1 MEKNGNEQGEGDNKN
16 KKDGKINSNKNEFS
30 IFSSNNN
37 DNESFVVQN
46 KETNSNNKNKLS
58 MSSENFTIK
67 SQDTDYPDLSEINY
81 ASNSKYFGTYT
92 DYNEDPEHKKVA
104 EEEAKNLDRYIRN
117 FQDCDSTEDL
127 INDFV
132 DSVKLG
138 TKEQVVQNLDKIKA
152 LCYDLSNFNQ
162 YFLNGE
168 FYGGKFK
175 NIKNKDEYRKK
186 LEDIFK
192 SKKNGKKFV
201 RDFSY
206 KFPIWGIQ
214 LLDYIEKSNFA
225 KRLLGKGNNEK
236 DEGMEYQK
244 KNKNIFHRIY
254 KGFVHFFT
262 GKEGKNKTITKV
274 NNLLKKYS
282 EPWAIFWVNYCD
294 PEDTLSKDALIEEI
308 KDMCNLKDKYFVS
321 VLEGLNGTPGFYNF
335 FAEMNNPKS
344 SSNRVYRESK
354 ALVASMMRRINNK
367 NTYNETLRLNI
378 QKIIEQSGVKNI
390 SYSSE
395 DHYCNVNGEKIIVK
409 TINNFFSQDLSQVA
423 KLNIK

>member
-1 MEKNGNEQGEGDNKN
+1 MKNNDDEKNEKNGDNKE
-16 KKDGKINSNKNEFS
+16 KKNGKVNSNKNEFRIS
-30 IFSSNNN
+30 R
-37 DNESFVVQN
+37 
-46 KETNSNNKNKLS
+46 
-58 MSSENFTIK
+58 ENFTIK

-81 ASNSKYFGTYT
+81 ASNPKNLDIYK
-92 DYNEDPEHKKVA
+92 DYNKYPKHKKIA
-104 EEEAKNLDRYIRN
+104 EKEAKNLDNYISN
-117 FQDCDSTEDL
+117 LTDYNSAEDL
-127 INDFV
+127 IDDFV
-132 DSVKLG
+132 SSVKLG
-138 TKEQVVQNLDKIKA
+138 TREQVVGNLGRIKA
-152 LCYDLSNFNQ
+152 VCYDLSNFNQ

-168 FYGGKFK
+168 FFEGKFK

-186 LEDIFK
+186 LEDVFK
-192 SKKNGKKFV
+192 NTNNGKKFA

-236 DEGMEYQK
+236 DEGIEYQK

-294 PEDTLSKDALIEEI
+294 PEDRLSKDALIKGI
-308 KDMCNLKDKYFVS
+308 KNICELKDKYFVS
-321 VLEGLNGTPGFYNF
+321 ELEELNGTPGFYNF
-335 FAEMNNPKS
+335 FAEMNNQKS

-354 ALVASMMRRINNK
+354 RLVSSMMGRINNK
-367 NTYNETLRLNI
+367 NVYNGTLRLNI
-378 QKIIEQSGVKNI
+378 QKIIEKSDVKNI
-390 SYSSE
+390 SLSE
-395 DHYCNVNGEKIIVK
+395 EKQYYTNVNGEKIKIIEIK
-409 TINNFFSQDLSQVA
+409 TNNFFSQSLSQVA
-423 KLNIK
+423 TENNKN

>member
-1 MEKNGNEQGEGDNKN
+1 MKNNDENEKDEKSNNGEEEKN
-16 KKDGKINSNKNEFS
+16 KKTSDNKSKFS
-30 IFSSNNN
+30 ISH
-37 DNESFVVQN
+37 
-46 KETNSNNKNKLS
+46 
-58 MSSENFTIK
+58 ENFTIK
-67 SQDTDYPDLSEINY
+67 SQDKNYPSMDDIDKYQSDD
-81 ASNSKYFGTYT
+81 ASNPKNFDTYKNYSEVSK
-92 DYNEDPEHKKVA
+92 NKEVA
-104 EEEAKNLDRYIRN
+104 EKEARNLDNYIKN
-117 FQDCDSTEDL
+117 FQNYDSAEDL

-138 TKEQVVQNLDKIKA
+138 TREQAIKSLGAISA
-152 LCYDLSNFNQ
+152 LCDDLSKFNR

-168 FYGGKFK
+168 FYEGKFN
-175 NIKNKDEYRKK
+175 NIKNKNEYIQK
-186 LEDIFK
+186 LQDVFTGNG
-192 SKKNGKKFV
+192 NGKKFA

-225 KRLLGKGNNEK
+225 KRLLGKGNDKK

-294 PEDTLSKDALIEEI
+294 PEDRLSKDALIKEI
-308 KDMCNLKDKYFVS
+308 KDMCELKDKYFVS
-321 VLEGLNGTPGFYNF
+321 ELEELNGTPGFYDF

-354 ALVASMMRRINNK
+354 MLVSSMMRRINNK

-378 QKIIEQSGVKNI
+378 QKIIENSDVKNI
-390 SYSSE
+390 SYSE
-395 DHYCNVNGEKIIVK
+395 ENHYYTINGEKVIIK
-409 TINNFFSQDLSQVA
+409 TINNFFSQSLSQVA
-423 KLNIK
+423 TENN

>member
-1 MEKNGNEQGEGDNKN
+1 MKNNDENEKDEKSNNGEEEKN
-16 KKDGKINSNKNEFS
+16 KKTSDNKSKFS
-30 IFSSNNN
+30 ISH
-37 DNESFVVQN
+37 
-46 KETNSNNKNKLS
+46 
-58 MSSENFTIK
+58 ENFTIK
-67 SQDTDYPDLSEINY
+67 SQDKNYPSMDDIDKYQSDD
-81 ASNSKYFGTYT
+81 ASNPKNFDTYT
-92 DYNEDPEHKKVA
+92 GYNEDPEHKKVA
-104 EEEAKNLDRYIRN
+104 EEEAKNLDQYIGN

-132 DSVKLG
+132 DSVKSGTREQAIKSLG
-138 TKEQVVQNLDKIKA
+138 AISA
-152 LCYDLSNFNQ
+152 LCDDLSKFNR
-162 YFLNGE
+162 YFLNRE
-168 FYGGKFK
+168 FYKGKF
-175 NIKNKDEYRKK
+175 NNVKNKNEYRQK
-186 LEDIFK
+186 LQDVFK
-192 SKKNGKKFV
+192 YNKNGSKFAI
-201 RDFSY
+201 DFSY

-225 KRLLGKGNNEK
+225 KRLLGKGNDKK

-294 PEDTLSKDALIEEI
+294 PEDRLSKDALIKEI
-308 KDMCNLKDKYFVS
+308 KDMCELKDKYFVS
-321 VLEGLNGTPGFYNF
+321 ELEELNGTPGFYDF

-354 ALVASMMRRINNK
+354 MLVSSMMRRINNK

-378 QKIIEQSGVKNI
+378 QKIIENSDVKNI
-390 SYSSE
+390 SYSE
-395 DHYCNVNGEKIIVK
+395 ENHYYTINGEKVIIK
-409 TINNFFSQDLSQVA
+409 TINNFFSQSLSQVA
-423 KLNIK
+423 TENN